1 MERYFAQNT
10 KTKTNQ
16 LFSVFALQE
25 RACFVRS
32 LKGGYD
38 RDELSVFSPWP

>member
-10 KTKTNQ
+10 KPKQTNC
-16 LFSVFALQE
+16 FCFALQE
-25 RACFVRS
+25 RACVVRS

-38 RDELSVFSPWP
+38 RDDLSMFLPWP